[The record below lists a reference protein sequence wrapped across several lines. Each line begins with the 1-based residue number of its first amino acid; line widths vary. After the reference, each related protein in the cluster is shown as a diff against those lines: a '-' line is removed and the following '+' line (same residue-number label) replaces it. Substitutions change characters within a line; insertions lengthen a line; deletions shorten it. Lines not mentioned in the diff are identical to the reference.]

1 VPGRIAFDIFSRTS
15 TITGASRLQ
24 REKRLHEPWP
34 GSYRFRLVASNS
46 EGQWNGPET
55 TISLNVATAYYQTAW
70 FRLSLVAAFLAVLWA
85 LYQLRLRQLA
95 REFNV
100 RLEDE

>member
-1 VPGRIAFDIFSRTS
+1 
-15 TITGASRLQ
+15 
-24 REKRLHEPWP
+24 
-34 GSYRFRLVASNS
+34 
-46 EGQWNGPET
+46 
-55 TISLNVATAYYQTAW
+55 LNDRTAYYQTAW

-100 RLEDE
+100 RLEERSERANRIARELHDTLLQSFHGLLLRFQAATNLLPERPAEARKNTRERYRSGR